1 MSLPVPDAR
10 TLTQALHA
18 DDRALERARI
28 SATAQLM
35 LAAGDAMLQA
45 RLADLDEAVADLV
58 IAHDR
63 AVFSR
68 WRVLLACG
76 RVERAQ
82 RLAAR
87 VADCTR

>member
-1 MSLPVPDAR
+1 M
-10 TLTQALHA
+10 LTQALHA
-18 DDRALERARI
+18 DDRALARARLF
-28 SATAQLM
+28 ATAQLM
-35 LAAGDAMLQA
+35 LVAGDEMLRT
-45 RLADLDEAVADLV
+45 RLAEMDEALADLV

-76 RVERAQ
+76 RIARAQ